1 MQGFLSIQ
9 TINPNEIVVPTIVE
23 PPNNVE
29 QQINGPL
36 LHNEMLTNEQVVEE
50 PQEIVLRRSQEE
62 RKFVISN
69 DYMVYLHES
78 DFDIGTSKDPISF
91 SQAIKS
97 VDSIKWMDTMKDE
110 MKSMNQNKVWD
121 LVKLPEG
128 YKKVGSKWVFKT
140 KRDSKGNIERFK
152 ARLVAKG
159 FIKKEGIDY

>member
-1 MQGFLSIQ
+1 
-9 TINPNEIVVPTIVE
+9 
-23 PPNNVE
+23 
-29 QQINGPL
+29 
-36 LHNEMLTNEQVVEE
+36 MLTNEQVVEE

-121 LVKLPEG
+121 LVKSPEG
-128 YKKVGSKWVFKT
+128 YKKVGSK
-140 KRDSKGNIERFK
+140 
-152 ARLVAKG
+152 
-159 FIKKEGIDY
+159 